1 MAKYA
6 YPAVFEQDANQSFN
20 VSFPDLP
27 GCYTCGETLAET
39 IEMAADALA
48 LMLYH
53 YEEED
58 RPAPKP
64 SALKNLSTDKSG
76 FLSYIACDTIGYRK
90 RYNNKAVKKTLSIP
104 EWLNELAI
112 DAEINFSQVLQDAL
126 KQQLQTN

>member
-6 YPAVFEQDANQSFN
+6 YPAVFETDKNGSFN

-27 GCYTCGETLAET
+27 GCYTCGDTLAES
-39 IEMAADALA
+39 IEMAEDALA

-53 YEEED
+53 YEEEKRAIPVPSPVD
-58 RPAPKP
+58 R
-64 SALKNLSTDKSG
+64 LDCGTEG
-76 FLSYIACDTIGYRK
+76 FISYIACDTLGYRK

-104 EWLNELAI
+104 EWLNELAME
-112 DAEINFSQVLQDAL
+112 ANINFSQVLQDAL